1 VKSDVPGTTESGK
14 AGRVKGAAAWT
25 HAASEAVHERALQA
39 RESHATV
46 DVGFRVATLDRRAAA
61 MVLAGGI
68 AYRVFF
74 WLLALS
80 VLLGGVLGLFQANG
94 VETEL
99 RDHGYAVW
107 AASAVA
113 DFTRSADGNEWWL
126 LLVGSWLLLW
136 TGYTCTKALVLAHAA
151 VWDLHPP
158 AVKKPL
164 RASLIFSGCV
174 LCFIAALAGARW
186 LREEGGAL
194 GLAATMLVLVIP
206 FGFWLVLSRAL
217 PNRAARWLEL
227 APGAALFSVG
237 MQAMHLF
244 TVYFLSAKLGNAT
257 ELYGILGIVTTILFW
272 FYLAGRLVI
281 AAATLNASVVDER
294 RERLERSAE
303 ISS

>member
-1 VKSDVPGTTESGK
+1 VKGDEPSTTEAGK
-14 AGRVKGAAAWT
+14 AGRVNRIAAWAGAAS
-25 HAASEAVHERALQA
+25 AAARERAL
-39 RESHATV
+39 RERERHATV

-80 VLLGGVLGLFQANG
+80 VLLGGVLGLCDPDG
-94 VETEL
+94 VESEL
-99 RDHGYAVW
+99 AAHGYAAW
-107 AASAVA
+107 ATSAVVEI
-113 DFTRSADGNEWWL
+113 TRSADGNEWWL
-126 LLVGSWLLLW
+126 LLVGAWLLLW

-158 AVKKPL
+158 AVRKPL
-164 RASLIFSGCV
+164 RASLIFSACV
-174 LCFIAALAGARW
+174 MCFIAAMAAARW
-186 LREEGGAL
+186 LREDNDGA
-194 GLAATMLVLVIP
+194 GLFATMLVFAIP

-217 PNRAARWLEL
+217 PHRAERWLEL
-227 APGAALFSVG
+227 APGAALFAVG
-237 MQAMHLF
+237 LQAMHLF

-281 AAATLNASVVDER
+281 AAATLNASVVDQR
-294 RERLERSAE
+294 RERAE
-303 ISS
+303 LSS